1 MKTKT
6 DNPAAAVESARIE
19 LEEAQAQLAA
29 IDPNAGALDTVL
41 SKRRDL
47 QARVELARE
56 RLELATARADEA
68 EYAQAEAR
76 IAELQEQH
84 ANIEAQIEAERERVD
99 DELHKIF
106 LADWLDG
113 TGRFSSSAPQGRG
126 LVSMASSVQEL
137 IARRVEVEGE
147 IRRLQDRI
155 AQRRSERDR
164 EAASARVEARRRLL
178 AGDAVKIAFIPW
190 KMIPLEGHTSDVAR
204 TLARRVIPAAIP
216 PDNDNVIH
224 ALLPE
229 GSRPWAYC
237 DEGAIIRAA
246 PMDANELTPVMAEVF
261 ARSR

>member
-6 DNPAAAVESARIE
+6 EDPAAAVESARIE
-19 LEEAQAQLAA
+19 LDEAQAQLAA
-29 IDPNAGALDTVL
+29 IDPNAGTVDAVL

-68 EYAQAEAR
+68 ACAKAEAR

-84 ANIEAQIEAERERVD
+84 ADIEAQIEAECERVD
-99 DELHKIF
+99 DELRKIF

-113 TGRFSSSAPQGRG
+113 TGRFSSSVPQGRG
-126 LVSMASSVQEL
+126 LITMASGVQEL
-137 IARRVEVEGE
+137 IARRVEIEGE
-147 IRRLQDRI
+147 IRRLHDQI

-164 EAASARVEARRRLL
+164 EAASARIQSRRRLVG
-178 AGDAVKIAFIPW
+178 GDAVKIALSPW
-190 KMIPLEGHTSDVAR
+190 RIVPLEGHTSELAR

-216 PDNDNVIH
+216 PDNDREIH

-229 GSRPWAYC
+229 GTRPWAYC
-237 DEGAIIRAA
+237 DEGAILKAA
-246 PMDANELTPVMAEVF
+246 TMDPNELTPIMAEVF

>member
-6 DNPAAAVESARIE
+6 ENPAAAVESARIE

-29 IDPNAGALDTVL
+29 IDPNAGALDAVL

-47 QARVELARE
+47 QARIELARE

-76 IAELQEQH
+76 IAELQGQRGE
-84 ANIEAQIEAERERVD
+84 IEAQIEAERERVD
-99 DELHKIF
+99 DELRKIF

-113 TGRFSSSAPQGRG
+113 TGRFSSSVPQGRG
-126 LVSMASSVQEL
+126 LVMQASSVQEL

-164 EAASARVEARRRLL
+164 EAASARVESRRRLL
-178 AGDAVKIAFIPW
+178 AGDRVKIALTPW
-190 KMIPLEGHTSDVAR
+190 RIVPLEGHTSDVAR

-246 PMDANELTPVMAEVF
+246 PMDATELTPVMAEVF

>member
-1 MKTKT
+1 METKNE
-6 DNPAAAVESARIE
+6 NPAAAVESARIE

-29 IDPNAGALDTVL
+29 IDPNAGTLDTVL

-68 EYAQAEAR
+68 DYAKTEAR

-84 ANIEAQIEAERERVD
+84 ADIEVQIEAERERVD
-99 DELHKIF
+99 DELRKIF

-113 TGRFSSSAPQGRG
+113 TGRFSSSVPQGRG
-126 LVSMASSVQEL
+126 LISMASGVQDL

-147 IRRLQDRI
+147 IRRLGDRI

-164 EAASARVEARRRLL
+164 EAASARIQARRRLVG
-178 AGDAVKIAFIPW
+178 GDAVKIALTPW
-190 KMIPLEGHTSDVAR
+190 RIIPLEGHTSELAR
-204 TLARRVIPAAIP
+204 TLARRDVPAAIP
-216 PDNDNVIH
+216 PDNDREVH

-229 GSRPWAYC
+229 GTRPWAYC
-237 DEGAIIRAA
+237 DEGAILKAD
-246 PMDANELTPVMAEVF
+246 PMDADELTPVMAEVF